1 VSTFDAGEEVIRRIE
16 ELTDFD
22 ELLNLIPKEIVLGR
36 AAWRALR
43 LFYLFHLF
51 NYCERQPEQFT
62 FNGLPVTS
70 LPSGSD
76 PWRVDVRSSARR
88 GWPNDY

>member
-1 VSTFDAGEEVIRRIE
+1 MSTFDAGEEVIRRIE

-22 ELLNLIPKEIVLGR
+22 ESLNLIPKEIVLGR

-43 LFYLFHLF
+43 LFHLF
-51 NYCERQPEQFT
+51 NYCERPPEQFT

-70 LPSGSD
+70 LPSD
-76 PWRVDVRSSARR
+76 FDLWRVDVRSA
-88 GWPNDY
+88 GVGE

>member
-1 VSTFDAGEEVIRRIE
+1 MTIFDTGEEVIRRIE

-43 LFYLFHLF
+43 LFYLF
-51 NYCERQPEQFT
+51 NYCERPPEWFT
-62 FNGLPVTS
+62 FNDLPVTS
-70 LPSGSD
+70 LPPGSD
-76 PWRVDVRSSARR
+76 PWRVDVRSV
-88 GWPNDY
+88 GVGP

>member
-22 ELLNLIPKEIVLGR
+22 ESLNLIPKEIVLGR
-36 AAWRALR
+36 AAWKALGW
-43 LFYLFHLF
+43 FYLF
-51 NYCERQPEQFT
+51 NYCERPPEQFT
-62 FNGLPVTS
+62 FNGLLVTS

-76 PWRVDVRSSARR
+76 PWRVDVRSV
-88 GWPNDY
+88 GVGE